1 MVRYG
6 KPGNRKISCRGLGRK
21 ISLEM
26 KMKKCELSLKEGHS
40 RRRKEHSEQ
49 QESVEGAWKP
59 EIGSEPTEHQ
69 GEQAEGT
76 VEKEDESHLSEMTT
90 AGLEKYILSQE
101 IVSEILYIRQPAV
114 YALYV
119 KLL

>member
-1 MVRYG
+1 
-6 KPGNRKISCRGLGRK
+6 
-21 ISLEM
+21 M

-49 QESVEGAWKP
+49 QKAGKRWGYLETW
-59 EIGSEPTEHQ
+59 EPTEHQ

-76 VEKEDESHLSEMTT
+76 VEKEDESRLSEMST